1 MAHDEQWLTPG
12 PYAVVHRLAV
22 ADEMKHRGVART
34 FMLHIEA
41 LARSR
46 AVMSVRA
53 DTSFDNLFM
62 LRLLDRL
69 GYRFCGEI
77 RYPSGLRRAFE
88 KPL

>member
-1 MAHDEQWLTPG
+1 MLFRS
-12 PYAVVHRLAV
+12 YAVVHRLAV
-22 ADEMKHRGVART
+22 ADEMKHRGVARA

>member
-1 MAHDEQWLTPG
+1 
-12 PYAVVHRLAV
+12 
-22 ADEMKHRGVART
+22 
-34 FMLHIEA
+34 
-41 LARSR
+41 
-46 AVMSVRA
+46 MSVRA